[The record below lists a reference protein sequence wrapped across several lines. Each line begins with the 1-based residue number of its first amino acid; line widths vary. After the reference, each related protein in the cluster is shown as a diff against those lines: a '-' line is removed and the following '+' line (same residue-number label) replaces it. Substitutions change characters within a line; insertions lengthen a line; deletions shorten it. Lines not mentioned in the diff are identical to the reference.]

1 MGAVCP
7 SHYNPADF
15 FIQLLAVVPNAEE
28 SCRSMIEMV
37 CDSFATSEIGSK
49 IATIAEVKNGAQVK
63 YLKLFF
69 FIYSFA
75 VNKVVSERI
84 S

>member
-28 SCRSMIEMV
+28 SCRNMIEMV
-37 CDSFATSEIGSK
+37 CDSFATSEVGAK
-49 IATIAEVKNGAQVK
+49 IATIAEVKGGPQVSTE
-63 YLKLFF
+63 
-69 FIYSFA
+69 ICS
-75 VNKVVSERI
+75 S
-84 S
+84 

>member
-63 YLKLFF
+63 YFKLPFYLLLTHS
-69 FIYSFA
+69 IA
-75 VNKVVSERI
+75 
-84 S
+84 

>member
-28 SCRSMIEMV
+28 SCRNMIEMV

-49 IATIAEVKNGAQVK
+49 IAAIAEVKNGAQVNN
-63 YLKLFF
+63 FR
-69 FIYSFA
+69 IY
-75 VNKVVSERI
+75 I
-84 S
+84 YICICC